1 MAMKT
6 KKQLKD
12 VFGGI
17 ASMWY
22 QSAEL
27 DLTSL
32 SGITIT
38 PEYDVPVK
46 VDTIEL
52 EQGDPSIEHYKVIGL
67 PGDWITS
74 SEAGDIDLSFR
85 VPTKHSDILKLAY
98 GEDAVKAITGATVNT
113 TDEAGGAVT
122 YNGTALT
129 LVDRKIDGTF
139 ILVNQSKDK
148 LLVLANTSLWAKPVI
163 DSDAKGVFALDFNGT
178 IESDGTT
185 PDILFLEK
193 VTTGSNG

>member
-17 ASMWY
+17 SSMWY
-22 QSAEL
+22 QSTEL
-27 DLTSL
+27 DLSSL
-32 SGITIT
+32 TGIEIT

-85 VPTKHSDILKLAY
+85 VPTKHNDILKLAY
-98 GEDAVKAITGATVNT
+98 GEDAVKDITGATV
-113 TDEAGGAVT
+113 DDVE

-129 LVDRKIDGTF
+129 LVDKQVEGTF
-139 ILVNQSKDK
+139 ILVNANKTK
-148 LLVLANTSLWAKPVI
+148 LMILANTTLWAKPVI

-193 VTTGSNG
+193 APENTNG

>member
-1 MAMKT
+1 MKT

-17 ASMWY
+17 SSMWY

-27 DLTSL
+27 DLTNL
-32 SGITIT
+32 AGIEIT

-67 PGDWITS
+67 PGDWVTS
-74 SEAGDIDLSFR
+74 FESGDIDLSFR
-85 VPTKHSDILKLAY
+85 VPTKHTDVLKMAY
-98 GEDAVKAITGATVNT
+98 GEDAVKNVTATVNS
-113 TDEAGGAVT
+113 TDSYTGSG
-122 YNGTALT
+122 
-129 LVDRKIDGTF
+129 LVLQQVQIDGTF
-139 ILVNQSKDK
+139 VLVNATKTK
-148 LLVLANTSLWAKPVI
+148 LMVLTNTTLVAKPVL
-163 DSDAKGVFALDFNGT
+163 DQDAKGVFALDFSGS
-178 IESDGTT
+178 IESDGVN

-193 VTTGSNG
+193 VTQSSGS